1 MTKEKTVV
9 GLDIGT
15 ANIRVVVAERGTEEE
30 GPRVIGFGKAPSAGI
45 RKGVVVDVDELV
57 ESLSGALDNAEQMTG
72 VPIERATVSLGGT
85 HITADKSQGVIA
97 VSRADGE
104 ISEDDVTRVI
114 NAAQAISL
122 PSNKEIIHVIPKD
135 FKVDDQEGIK
145 DPVGMN
151 GVRLE
156 VNAYIIEGST
166 PFIRNLS
173 KCVYRAGVDIESF
186 VLAPLAAGE
195 AVLSKRQ
202 KELGTALVDIGGDIT
217 GIAVFEDRDLLYTA
231 VLPVGAAHI
240 TNDIAIGLRTSID
253 IAEKVKLEYGI
264 ALPSEVSKKEEID
277 LAELGESE
285 EGNVSRHHVAEI
297 IEARL
302 EEIFKMV
309 DEELKK
315 IERGGLLPGG
325 VVLTGGG
332 AKMPGIVDLAKK
344 SLHLPVQVGFP
355 LELSGMPE
363 KINDPEFATALG
375 LILWEIEE
383 KGYGGSSV
391 SFSVTAAKETVGRIR
406 DWFKK
411 FLP

>member
-1 MTKEKTVV
+1 MTKDKIVV
-9 GLDIGT
+9 GLDVGT
-15 ANIRVVVAERGTEEE
+15 ANIRVIVAERGTSEE
-30 GPRVIGFGKAPSAGI
+30 GPRVIGFGKAPSSGM

-57 ESLSGALDNAEQMTG
+57 ESLSHALDNAEQISG
-72 VPIERATVSLGGT
+72 VPIEKAVVSLGGT
-85 HITADKSQGVIA
+85 HVTAEKSQGVIA

-104 ISEDDVTRVI
+104 ISEDDVVRVI

-135 FKVDDQEGIK
+135 FKIDDQTGIK
-145 DPVGMN
+145 DPVGMA

-173 KCVYRAGVDIESF
+173 KCVYRSGVDIESF
-186 VLAPLAAGE
+186 VLAPLAASE

-217 GIAVFEDRDLLYTA
+217 SIAVFEDRDLIHTA
-231 VLPVGAAHI
+231 ILPLGAAHI

-253 IAEKVKLEYGI
+253 IAERVKFEYGI
-264 ALPSEVSKKEEID
+264 ALPEEVSKKEEIN

-285 EGNVSRHHVAEI
+285 EGKVSRHHVAEI

-302 EEIFKMV
+302 EEIFSMV
-309 DEELKK
+309 DDELKK
-315 IERGGLLPGG
+315 ISHSGLLPGG
-325 VVLTGGG
+325 VVISGGG
-332 AKMPGIVDLAKK
+332 AKMPGIIDLAKK
-344 SLHLPVQVGFP
+344 SLRLPAQVGFP
-355 LELSGMPE
+355 RELLGMPE
-363 KINDPEFATALG
+363 KINDPEFATAIG
-375 LILWEIEE
+375 LILWDIEE
-383 KGYGGSSV
+383 RGYKSGTL
-391 SFSVTAAKETVGRIR
+391 SFGFETAKETVNKMRK
-406 DWFKK
+406 WFKK

>member
-1 MTKEKTVV
+1 MTKDRIAV
-9 GLDIGT
+9 GLDVGT
-15 ANIRVVVAERGTEEE
+15 ANIRVVVAERGTKEE
-30 GPRVIGFGKAPSAGI
+30 GPRIIGFGKAPSSGI
-45 RKGVVVDVDELV
+45 RKGVVVDIEELV
-57 ESLSGALDNAEQMTG
+57 ESLSAALDNAEQMTG
-72 VPIERATVSLGGT
+72 VPIEKGVVSLAGT
-85 HITADKSQGVIA
+85 HITAEKSQGVIA

-104 ISEDDVTRVI
+104 ISEDDVSRVI

-122 PSNKEIIHVIPKD
+122 PQNKEIIHVIPKD
-135 FKVDDQEGIK
+135 FKVDSQDGIK
-145 DPVGMN
+145 DPVGMH

-156 VNAYIIEGST
+156 ANTYIIEGST

-173 KCVYRAGVDIESF
+173 KCVYRAGMDIESF
-186 VLAPLAAGE
+186 VLASLAASE

-202 KELGTALVDIGGDIT
+202 KELGTAIVDIGGDIT
-217 GIAVFEDRDLLYTA
+217 SIAVYEDRDILHTA
-231 VLPVGAAHI
+231 ILPIGAGHI

-264 ALPSEVSKKEEID
+264 ALPGEVNKKEEID
-277 LAELGESE
+277 LSELGENE
-285 EGNVSRHHVAEI
+285 EGKVSRHHVAEI

-302 EEIFKMV
+302 EEIFSMV
-309 DEELKK
+309 NDELKK

-325 VVLTGGG
+325 VVITGGG

-344 SLHLPVQVGFP
+344 SLRLPVQVGFP
-355 LELSGMPE
+355 NELNGMPE
-363 KINDPEFATALG
+363 KINDPEFATAIG

-383 KGYGGSSV
+383 KGYGGGSISLGV
-391 SFSVTAAKETVGRIR
+391 ATAKETVGKLR